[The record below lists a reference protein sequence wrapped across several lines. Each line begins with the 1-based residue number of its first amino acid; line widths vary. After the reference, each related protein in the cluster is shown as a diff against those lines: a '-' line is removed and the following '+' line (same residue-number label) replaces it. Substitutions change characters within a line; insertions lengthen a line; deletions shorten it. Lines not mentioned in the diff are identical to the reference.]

1 MSVDGFF
8 TNRGVNVKVS
18 ALTKSYETAAEQVRA
33 LKGIE
38 WQIGPGEAV
47 ALMGPSGCGKTT
59 LLNILGGVDHATGGE
74 ILIGDQKLTALSE
87 RELEKYRL
95 HKVGFVFQ
103 FFNLIPTLTALEN
116 LELPMLIAGVEPAER
131 KKRIDRLLQMVGLGD
146 KGHKRP
152 EELSGGEQQ
161 RVAVALSLANDPS
174 VILADEPTGNLDTE
188 NTKTI
193 SALFLSL
200 AERYGKTVI
209 MASHDPK
216 AVEQFKKVYNM
227 RDHASREPCE
237 HEFNFDHDRRAAGGF
252 REGGCVANAGNSR
265 AVSPTAQNDTVVR
278 HMIRGRL

>member
-131 KKRIDRLLQMVGLGD
+131 KKRSDRLLQMVGLGD

-227 RDHASREPCE
+227 RDG
-237 HEFNFDHDRRAAGGF
+237 NF
-252 REGGCVANAGNSR
+252 V
-265 AVSPTAQNDTVVR
+265 
-278 HMIRGRL
+278 

>member
-1 MSVDGFF
+1 MSSNGFF
-8 TNRGVNVKVS
+8 KNRGVDVKVS
-18 ALTKSYETAAEQVRA
+18 ELTKSYNTAAEQVRA
-33 LKGIE
+33 LKGVE
-38 WQIGPGEAV
+38 WQIGPGDAV

-59 LLNILGGVDHATGGE
+59 LLNILGGVDHPTGGE
-74 ILIGDQKLTALSE
+74 IVVGDQKLTSLSE

-103 FFNLIPTLTALEN
+103 FFNLIPTLTAVEN
-116 LELPMLIAGVEPAER
+116 LELPMLIAGLGTEER
-131 KKRIDRLLQMVGLGD
+131 KKRTNGLLEMVGLAA

-174 VILADEPTGNLDTE
+174 LILADEPTGNLDTE

-200 AERYGKTVI
+200 AERHGKTVI

-216 AVEQFKKVYNM
+216 AVEPFKKVYNM
-227 RDHASREPCE
+227 RD
-237 HEFNFDHDRRAAGGF
+237 
-252 REGGCVANAGNSR
+252 GNL
-265 AVSPTAQNDTVVR
+265 V
-278 HMIRGRL
+278 

>member
-131 KKRIDRLLQMVGLGD
+131 KKRIDRLLHMVGLGD

-227 RDHASREPCE
+227 RDG
-237 HEFNFDHDRRAAGGF
+237 NF
-252 REGGCVANAGNSR
+252 V
-265 AVSPTAQNDTVVR
+265 
-278 HMIRGRL
+278 